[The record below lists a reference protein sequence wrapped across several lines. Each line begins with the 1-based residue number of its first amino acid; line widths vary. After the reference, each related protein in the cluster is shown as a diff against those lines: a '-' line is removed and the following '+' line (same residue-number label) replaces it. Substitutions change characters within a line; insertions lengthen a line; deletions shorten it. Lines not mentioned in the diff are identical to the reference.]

1 MNTIDKVNQ
10 RISRLS
16 LLDIKLAQGCAIFL
30 TLILAKLIPEIM
42 SINMWW
48 FIGLLFLCAIKPVY
62 AFFIRR

>member
-1 MNTIDKVNQ
+1 MNTIEKMNHRV
-10 RISRLS
+10 SRLS

-48 FIGLLFLCAIKPVY
+48 FVGLLFLCAIKPVY
-62 AFFIRR
+62 AFFFKQ